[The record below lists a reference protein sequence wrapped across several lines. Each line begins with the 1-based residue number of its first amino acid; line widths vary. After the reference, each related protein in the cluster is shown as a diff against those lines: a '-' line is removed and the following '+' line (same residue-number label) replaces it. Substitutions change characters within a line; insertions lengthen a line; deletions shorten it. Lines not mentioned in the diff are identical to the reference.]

1 LIDGAVTVD
10 TFADIARPDV
20 SKLAEAVTIRP
31 VRYDGPP
38 ATAPARAR
46 LQTRAGTIVAA
57 SAAPAG
63 PVDYDL
69 VAVEKFA
76 ANAGD
81 GQRSR
86 VLARSLLD
94 HGWRNP

>member
-1 LIDGAVTVD
+1 M
-10 TFADIARPDV
+10 
-20 SKLAEAVTIRP
+20 
-31 VRYDGPP
+31 
-38 ATAPARAR
+38 
-46 LQTRAGTIVAA
+46 AA